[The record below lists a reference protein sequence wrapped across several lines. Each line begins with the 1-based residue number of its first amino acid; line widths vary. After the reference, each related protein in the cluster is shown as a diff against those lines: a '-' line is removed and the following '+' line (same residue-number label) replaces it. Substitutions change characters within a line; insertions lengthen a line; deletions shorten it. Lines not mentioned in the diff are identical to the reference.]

1 MSSRLAL
8 AVVAICCLH
17 AHVAHAH
24 RGSQG
29 RAPFH
34 PRLLVEDLQSSVQV
48 VASPANLTSLP
59 SEVTVSVSGVQVGPN
74 TLASVIWWPCRGCR
88 GQEPGGPLLGS
99 LLGAAASQL
108 ASRYPPPIFP
118 ASQSHHFTPTLC
130 SRLLARLYKVAHSE
144 DGPSAR
150 DGPCCRTPTPPTSHL
165 APPSPPPQP
174 PPPPCPQDAG
184 TQDLIALYPAGALLN
199 ETVPMKWQYAS
210 TDPNY
215 NPSGAGTYTWV
226 GQPPSS
232 ALWAIGALDGRRPPA
247 AAAHTWWPLKPE
259 PACQLP
265 TPLPTPHP
273 TLHPPPCR
281 QLHPLPPT
289 LTDPDTA
296 LVSLPPQV

>member
-118 ASQSHHFTPTLC
+118 PCHSHH
-130 SRLLARLYKVAHSE
+130 
-144 DGPSAR
+144 
-150 DGPCCRTPTPPTSHL
+150 
-165 APPSPPPQP
+165 SPQLFV
-174 PPPPCPQDAG
+174 PPCWHAFMR
-184 TQDLIALYPAGALLN
+184 LI
-199 ETVPMKWQYAS
+199 TVRMVPVRVMA
-210 TDPNY
+210 
-215 NPSGAGTYTWV
+215 
-226 GQPPSS
+226 
-232 ALWAIGALDGRRPPA
+232 PA
-247 AAAHTWWPLKPE
+247 AGPQHHQPLI
-259 PACQLP
+259 LR
-265 TPLPTPHP
+265 PL
-273 TLHPPPCR
+273 
-281 QLHPLPPT
+281 PLPPNHHHLLAPRT
-289 LTDPDTA
+289 PAPRT
-296 LVSLPPQV
+296 